1 MIHQHFKLVDVFSAM
16 DNIVLGTK
24 GKRLGRKALPG
35 KKLKRLDSHLD
46 LKLNRRKGLRHVGQR
61 EADGRDPEGII

>member
-16 DNIVLGTK
+16 DNIVLGPREN
-24 GKRLGRKALPG
+24 GWEERRCG

-46 LKLNRRKGLRHVGQR
+46 LKLNRRKRSTTCR
-61 EADGRDPEGII
+61 SARADGRDPEGII